1 MKEILLIII
10 ILLFVTYVWLL
21 FVSAKKGAK
30 PYIITVSVWN
40 FEGAYIQKDIGMRF
54 KSYEDAYEF
63 ASKTISGDYTI
74 TKKI

>member
-1 MKEILLIII
+1 MLIL
-10 ILLFVTYVWLL
+10 
-21 FVSAKKGAK
+21 SAKKGAK